1 MLKLYLLYISQC
13 DCISKCGNIIKSK
26 LGQSHIRHSS
36 HKYDIIYHAVTQ
48 NESITSYST
57 V

>member
-1 MLKLYLLYISQC
+1 MLNCIYFISHNVT
-13 DCISKCGNIIKSK
+13 ISKCGNIIKSK